1 MKAIGVKMVDLQ
13 PMTANEA
20 IEKGYKTNN
29 YTDEEKG
36 YEVTYTDGYK
46 SWSPKAVADKT
57 YFKLA
62 DEHGETIKQEDIE
75 RFIAKESVSVTTAG
89 SKNTVVTLTTITG
102 FEANGISSCV
112 KPENYDV
119 SIGKKFARSHAI
131 DQIWA
136 GLGFVL
142 QWAKYGLTFGK

>member
-1 MKAIGVKMVDLQ
+1 MKAIGIKMADLQ
-13 PMTANEA
+13 SMTANEA
-20 IEKGYKTNN
+20 IEKGY
-29 YTDEEKG
+29 
-36 YEVTYTDGYK
+36 EVTYPDGYK
-46 SWSPKAVADKT
+46 SWSPKAVADKA

-75 RFIAKESVSVTTAG
+75 RFIAKESVTTAG

-102 FEANGISSCV
+102 FEANCISSCI
-112 KPENYDV
+112 KPENYDAN
-119 SIGKKFARSHAI
+119 IGKKFARPHAV

-142 QWAKYGLTFGK
+142 QWAKYGLAFNE

>member
-1 MKAIGVKMVDLQ
+1 MKAIGIKMIDLQ

-29 YTDEEKG
+29 YTGEEKG
-36 YEVTYTDGYK
+36 YEVTYPDGYK
-46 SWSPKAVADKT
+46 SWSPKAVADRA

-62 DEHGETIKQEDIE
+62 DEHGETIKQEDTE
-75 RFIAKESVSVTTAG
+75 RFIAKESVTTAG
-89 SKNTVVTLTTITG
+89 SKNTVVTLATITG

-112 KPENYDV
+112 KPENYDAN
-119 SIGKKFARSHAI
+119 IGKKFARPRAV

-136 GLGFVL
+136 GLRFVL
-142 QWAKYGLTFGK
+142 QWAKYGLTFNK

>member
-1 MKAIGVKMVDLQ
+1 MKAIGIKMVDLQ
-13 PMTANEA
+13 PMAANEA

-29 YTDEEKG
+29 YTGEEKG
-36 YEVTYTDGYK
+36 YEVTYPDGYK
-46 SWSPKAVADKT
+46 SWSPKAVADKA

-75 RFIAKESVSVTTAG
+75 RFIAKESVTTAG
-89 SKNTVVTLTTITG
+89 SKNTVVTLVIITG

-112 KPENYDV
+112 KPENYDAN
-119 SIGKKFARSHAI
+119 IGKKFARPHVV
-131 DQIWA
+131 DQFWA

-142 QWAKYGLTFGK
+142 QWAKYGLIFNK

>member
-1 MKAIGVKMVDLQ
+1 MKAIGIKMVDLQ

-29 YTDEEKG
+29 YTGEEKG
-36 YEVTYTDGYK
+36 YEVTYPDGYK
-46 SWSPKAVADKT
+46 SWSPKAVADKA

-75 RFIAKESVSVTTAG
+75 RFIAKESITTAG
-89 SKNTVVTLTTITG
+89 SKNTVVTLATITG

-112 KPENYDV
+112 KPENYDAN
-119 SIGKKFARSHAI
+119 IGKKFARPHAV

-142 QWAKYGLTFGK
+142 QWVTFNK

>member
-1 MKAIGVKMVDLQ
+1 MKAIGIKMVDLQ
-13 PMTANEA
+13 PMTANKA

-29 YTDEEKG
+29 YTGEEKG

-46 SWSPKAVADKT
+46 SWSPKAVADKA

-62 DEHGETIKQEDIE
+62 DEHDETIKQEDIE
-75 RFIAKESVSVTTAG
+75 RFIAKESVTTAG
-89 SKNTVVTLTTITG
+89 SKNMVVTLATITG

-112 KPENYDV
+112 KPENYDAN
-119 SIGKKFARSHAI
+119 IGKKFARPQAV

-142 QWAKYGLTFGK
+142 QWAKYGLTFNK

>member
-1 MKAIGVKMVDLQ
+1 MKAIGIKMVDLQ
-13 PMTANEA
+13 LMTANEA

-29 YTDEEKG
+29 YVGEEKG
-36 YEVTYTDGYK
+36 YEVTYPDGYK
-46 SWSPKAVADKT
+46 SWSPKAIADKA
-57 YFKLA
+57 YFKLT
-62 DEHGETIKQEDIE
+62 DEYGETIKQEDIE
-75 RFIAKESVSVTTAG
+75 RFVAKESVTTAG

-119 SIGKKFARSHAI
+119 NIGKKFARPHVI

-142 QWAKYGLTFGK
+142 QWAKYGLALDK

>member
-1 MKAIGVKMVDLQ
+1 MKAIGIKMVDLQ

-29 YTDEEKG
+29 YTGEEKG
-36 YEVTYTDGYK
+36 YEVTYPDGYK
-46 SWSPKAVADKT
+46 SWSPKAVADKA

-75 RFIAKESVSVTTAG
+75 RFIAKESVTTAG
-89 SKNTVVTLTTITG
+89 SKNTVVTFTTITG

-119 SIGKKFARSHAI
+119 NIGKKFARLRAI
-131 DQIWA
+131 DQILT

-142 QWAKYGLTFGK
+142 QWAKYGLTFDK

>member
-1 MKAIGVKMVDLQ
+1 MKAIGIKMVDLQ

-29 YTDEEKG
+29 YTGEEKG
-36 YEVTYTDGYK
+36 YEVTYPDGYK
-46 SWSPKAVADKT
+46 SWSPKAVADKA

-62 DEHGETIKQEDIE
+62 DEHGE
-75 RFIAKESVSVTTAG
+75 
-89 SKNTVVTLTTITG
+89 TITG

-112 KPENYDV
+112 KPENYDAN
-119 SIGKKFARSHAI
+119 IGKKFARPHAV

-142 QWAKYGLTFGK
+142 QWAKYRLTFNK

>member
-1 MKAIGVKMVDLQ
+1 MKAIGIKMVDLQ

-20 IEKGYKTNN
+20 IEKGY
-29 YTDEEKG
+29 
-36 YEVTYTDGYK
+36 EVTYPDGYK
-46 SWSPKAVADKT
+46 SWSPKAVADKA

-75 RFIAKESVSVTTAG
+75 RFIAKESVTTAG
-89 SKNTVVTLTTITG
+89 SKNTVVTLATITG

-112 KPENYDV
+112 KPENYDAN
-119 SIGKKFARSHAI
+119 IGKKFARPHAV

-142 QWAKYGLTFGK
+142 QWAKYGLTFNK

>member
-1 MKAIGVKMVDLQ
+1 MKAIGIKMVDLQ

-20 IEKGYKTNN
+20 VEKGYRTNK
-29 YTDEEKG
+29 YTGEEKG
-36 YEVTYTDGYK
+36 YEVTYLNGYK
-46 SWSPKAVADKT
+46 SWSPKAIADEA

-75 RFIAKESVSVTTAG
+75 RFIAKESVTTAG
-89 SKNTVVTLTTITG
+89 SKNTVVTLATITG

-112 KPENYDV
+112 KPENYDAN
-119 SIGKKFARSHAI
+119 IGKKFARPRAI

-142 QWAKYGLTFGK
+142 QWAKYGLTSSK

>member
-1 MKAIGVKMVDLQ
+1 MKAIGIKMVDLQ

-20 IEKGYKTNN
+20 VEKGYKTNN
-29 YTDEEKG
+29 YAGEEKG
-36 YEVTYTDGYK
+36 YEVTYPDGYK
-46 SWSPKAVADKT
+46 SWSPKAVADKA

-62 DEHGETIKQEDIE
+62 DEHGETIKLKDIE
-75 RFIAKESVSVTTAG
+75 RFVAKESVTTAG

-119 SIGKKFARSHAI
+119 NIGKKSARPYAI

-142 QWAKYGLTFGK
+142 QWAKYGLTFNK

>member
-1 MKAIGVKMVDLQ
+1 MKAIGIKMVDLQ

-20 IEKGYKTNN
+20 VEKGYKTNN
-29 YTDEEKG
+29 YVGEEKG
-36 YEVTYTDGYK
+36 YEVTYQDGYK
-46 SWSPKAVADKT
+46 SWSPKAVADKA

-75 RFIAKESVSVTTAG
+75 RFIAKESVTTAG
-89 SKNTVVTLTTITG
+89 SKNTVVTLATITG

-112 KPENYDV
+112 KPENYDAN
-119 SIGKKFARSHAI
+119 IGKKFARPHAV

-142 QWAKYGLTFGK
+142 QWAKYGLTFDK

>member
-1 MKAIGVKMVDLQ
+1 MVDLQ

-29 YTDEEKG
+29 YTGEEK
-36 YEVTYTDGYK
+36 
-46 SWSPKAVADKT
+46 
-57 YFKLA
+57 
-62 DEHGETIKQEDIE
+62 
-75 RFIAKESVSVTTAG
+75 
-89 SKNTVVTLTTITG
+89 G

-112 KPENYDV
+112 KPENYDAN
-119 SIGKKFARSHAI
+119 IGKKFARPHAI

-142 QWAKYGLTFGK
+142 QWAKYGLTFNK